1 MMKGSSSGAQPASA
15 RQNSCSFHPSC
26 RVRNRAWSG
35 QPFTALAPHP
45 AWRGAGAW
53 QCAGAQPPSLVR
65 MASSGP
71 VTVGDDEE
79 CAPPDPS
86 LDSAC
91 IQLPKV
97 ALDDAD
103 ENQAMVPGHFMRKLQ
118 QGLFLDENRE
128 VTPLGKVQLL
138 IGRSYLNYSINWL
151 LVKSRRWQT
160 VLGILRDTLQLCDAV
175 NLSTAMH
182 KLGKLF
188 RHNHEASMAQSY
200 HGKRATPHSCFQ
212 HPTYRE
218 LVLQLHHFASQ
229 SDGRSIANTIWGLAA
244 LNDTSAAAEALVRKL
259 NNRLLHLPLDQF
271 SSQEISN
278 ILWGT
283 VKLKMNDPRVFA
295 HMLKQV
301 TLTIDDFSTQGLS
314 NIVWACAVLR
324 HRDPEF
330 LAAIERRTMA
340 LLTEMRTQSIA
351 NIAWSCSVLEYTPVR
366 LCAALSKEVVSRLA
380 RPSQAEEF
388 SAQDLTNLLLCFS
401 RAGLA
406 SPPMLSAIEREIVA
420 QRPGFSGLPINR
432 LEGFTSQGL
441 CNALWS
447 FGVQRWYPS
456 LSMDAMLQYITLSI
470 ADISDMELV
479 LTLLAHQPGDLMLRF
494 LDELVKRAASLDLQ
508 ACCNG
513 LWSIGVLQS
522 TESEAFL
529 RLLARFIELEERERL
544 SVLQCNQVLQSVTL
558 ALCEQRAQRSDSPW
572 RLGKHFTPAVLKA
585 CLQRWSAK
593 VQSERSST
601 TLSRFHLVVSTLL
614 QQLGIEHQ
622 LEHCVIK
629 PGVHVD
635 IAILRP
641 SGERLAVEVDGP
653 HHYPFNSFAPLGHT
667 WVRRRVLRACGWKV
681 LSVPFWAWEQRHT
694 WEERARYLGRALVAV
709 DPSFAEELR
718 PSIGDLL
725 LDQDPGAEAEEG
737 LDPARS
743 LGDAPR
749 PPDQEAAGRPPPFGE
764 HGHGPPP
771 PPRVDPDAI
780 ATTPSALYPYQ
791 MLVDTA
797 GMFRVNHQTVPA
809 WGRGG
814 VELAAGPWSEDAA
827 QASDPLAALLA
838 KQDLSLTQGAYRSL
852 LNMGIAQKLEG
863 GWAAAAAAAA
873 ETERRRGSA
882 GGGGEWGDVD
892 VARPP
897 GGDDVEG
904 RRPARG
910 ESSDGKRPARGGDG
924 AEIKRLER
932 GERTRP
938 LPNLANGRAR
948 VAARPDKAP
957 AQNVWRTGNGPQAA
971 PPRPKDRG
979 APPPPTPV
987 AIRPPAPAA
996 LPRSAPSSPRPSAPN
1011 VPETPA
1017 PDSRL
1022 RPGPSDPP
1030 TPTPSG
1036 ALTPAPEAAAPVER
1050 PWIKSSPGPA
1060 LFKAT
1065 RKAKKLPNR
1074 PPPPPPDPTNE
1085 TSSAEPASTTLA
1097 PRGSPPSREP
1107 EARPAHEGKALEEA
1121 TPWHLPIRMP
1131 GARASEVGTPELRT
1145 LCVRFGLPSNGGRE
1159 ELTQRLLSRVNPEEE
1174 EREEEERTR
1183 RRAAWRSDK
1192 TVNRVMGPYGRAS

>member
-1 MMKGSSSGAQPASA
+1 
-15 RQNSCSFHPSC
+15 
-26 RVRNRAWSG
+26 
-35 QPFTALAPHP
+35 
-45 AWRGAGAW
+45 
-53 QCAGAQPPSLVR
+53 
-65 MASSGP
+65 
-71 VTVGDDEE
+71 
-79 CAPPDPS
+79 
-86 LDSAC
+86 
-91 IQLPKV
+91 
-97 ALDDAD
+97 
-103 ENQAMVPGHFMRKLQ
+103 MVPGHFMRKLQ

-218 LVLQLHHFASQ
+218 LVLQLHHFAGQ

-366 LCAALSKEVVSRLA
+366 LCAALSKEVVSR
-380 RPSQAEEF
+380 RVAEEF

-479 LTLLAHQPGDLMLRF
+479 LTLLAHQPGDLMPRF

-667 WVRRRVLRACGWKV
+667 WVRRRVLRACGWK
-681 LSVPFWAWEQRHT
+681 RHT

-725 LDQDPGAEAEEG
+725 LDQDPEAEAEEG
-737 LDPARS
+737 LDPAR
-743 LGDAPR
+743 
-749 PPDQEAAGRPPPFGE
+749 
-764 HGHGPPP
+764 
-771 PPRVDPDAI
+771 
-780 ATTPSALYPYQ
+780 
-791 MLVDTA
+791 A

-852 LNMGIAQKLEG
+852 LNMGIAQ
-863 GWAAAAAAAA
+863 
-873 ETERRRGSA
+873 
-882 GGGGEWGDVD
+882 
-892 VARPP
+892 
-897 GGDDVEG
+897 
-904 RRPARG
+904 
-910 ESSDGKRPARGGDG
+910 
-924 AEIKRLER
+924 
-932 GERTRP
+932 
-938 LPNLANGRAR
+938 
-948 VAARPDKAP
+948 
-957 AQNVWRTGNGPQAA
+957 
-971 PPRPKDRG
+971 
-979 APPPPTPV
+979 
-987 AIRPPAPAA
+987 
-996 LPRSAPSSPRPSAPN
+996 
-1011 VPETPA
+1011 
-1017 PDSRL
+1017 
-1022 RPGPSDPP
+1022 
-1030 TPTPSG
+1030 
-1036 ALTPAPEAAAPVER
+1036 
-1050 PWIKSSPGPA
+1050 
-1060 LFKAT
+1060 
-1065 RKAKKLPNR
+1065 NR
-1074 PPPPPPDPTNE
+1074 PP
-1085 TSSAEPASTTLA
+1085 SL
-1097 PRGSPPSREP
+1097 SPKQPQALCP
-1107 EARPAHEGKALEEA
+1107 E
-1121 TPWHLPIRMP
+1121 
-1131 GARASEVGTPELRT
+1131 RA
-1145 LCVRFGLPSNGGRE
+1145 
-1159 ELTQRLLSRVNPEEE
+1159 
-1174 EREEEERTR
+1174 
-1183 RRAAWRSDK
+1183 
-1192 TVNRVMGPYGRAS
+1192 

>member
-1 MMKGSSSGAQPASA
+1 M
-15 RQNSCSFHPSC
+15 
-26 RVRNRAWSG
+26 
-35 QPFTALAPHP
+35 
-45 AWRGAGAW
+45 
-53 QCAGAQPPSLVR
+53 
-65 MASSGP
+65 
-71 VTVGDDEE
+71 
-79 CAPPDPS
+79 
-86 LDSAC
+86 
-91 IQLPKV
+91 
-97 ALDDAD
+97 
-103 ENQAMVPGHFMRKLQ
+103 
-118 QGLFLDENRE
+118 
-128 VTPLGKVQLL
+128 
-138 IGRSYLNYSINWL
+138 
-151 LVKSRRWQT
+151 
-160 VLGILRDTLQLCDAV
+160 
-175 NLSTAMH
+175 
-182 KLGKLF
+182 
-188 RHNHEASMAQSY
+188 
-200 HGKRATPHSCFQ
+200 
-212 HPTYRE
+212 
-218 LVLQLHHFASQ
+218 
-229 SDGRSIANTIWGLAA
+229 
-244 LNDTSAAAEALVRKL
+244 
-259 NNRLLHLPLDQF
+259 
-271 SSQEISN
+271 
-278 ILWGT
+278 
-283 VKLKMNDPRVFA
+283 
-295 HMLKQV
+295 
-301 TLTIDDFSTQGLS
+301 
-314 NIVWACAVLR
+314 
-324 HRDPEF
+324 
-330 LAAIERRTMA
+330 
-340 LLTEMRTQSIA
+340 
-351 NIAWSCSVLEYTPVR
+351 
-366 LCAALSKEVVSRLA
+366 
-380 RPSQAEEF
+380 
-388 SAQDLTNLLLCFS
+388 
-401 RAGLA
+401 
-406 SPPMLSAIEREIVA
+406 
-420 QRPGFSGLPINR
+420 
-432 LEGFTSQGL
+432 
-441 CNALWS
+441 
-447 FGVQRWYPS
+447 
-456 LSMDAMLQYITLSI
+456 
-470 ADISDMELV
+470 
-479 LTLLAHQPGDLMLRF
+479 
-494 LDELVKRAASLDLQ
+494 
-508 ACCNG
+508 
-513 LWSIGVLQS
+513 
-522 TESEAFL
+522 
-529 RLLARFIELEERERL
+529 
-544 SVLQCNQVLQSVTL
+544 
-558 ALCEQRAQRSDSPW
+558 
-572 RLGKHFTPAVLKA
+572 
-585 CLQRWSAK
+585 
-593 VQSERSST
+593 
-601 TLSRFHLVVSTLL
+601 
-614 QQLGIEHQ
+614 
-622 LEHCVIK
+622 
-629 PGVHVD
+629 
-635 IAILRP
+635 
-641 SGERLAVEVDGP
+641 
-653 HHYPFNSFAPLGHT
+653 
-667 WVRRRVLRACGWKV
+667 
-681 LSVPFWAWEQRHT
+681 
-694 WEERARYLGRALVAV
+694 AV

-725 LDQDPGAEAEEG
+725 LDQDPEAEAEEG
-737 LDPARS
+737 LDPARG

-749 PPDQEAAGRPPPFGE
+749 PPDQQAAGRPPPFGK
-764 HGHGPPP
+764 HGHGIPP

-924 AEIKRLER
+924 AGIKRLER

-948 VAARPDKAP
+948 VVARPDKAP
-957 AQNVWRTGNGPQAA
+957 GQNVWRTGDGPQAA
-971 PPRPKDRG
+971 PPPPKDRG

-987 AIRPPAPAA
+987 AIRPPGPAA
-996 LPRSAPSSPRPSAPN
+996 LPRSAPSSPRPSAPS

-1085 TSSAEPASTTLA
+1085 TSCAEPVSTTLA
-1097 PRGSPPSREP
+1097 QRGSPPSREP

-1192 TVNRVMGPYGRAS
+1192 TVNRVMGPYGRAT